1 MSPRRKHAPL
11 PGQELTARQQFLLTL
26 IVRDHVAT
34 AQPVGSSRLVKRY
47 HLNISPATVRHEMA
61 VLTEKG
67 YLTQPHTSAGRV
79 PTSRGY
85 RFFVEQLLERS
96 DLPPEIQHTIA
107 HQFHQ
112 AQQDVDQWMHLAA
125 SVLAQQARAA
135 SLVTTP
141 HPEEARY
148 KHLELIGIRGR
159 QVLLVLVLVGGE
171 VRQRLLHLPEPLSQ
185 ERLSK
190 AAEHLNRR
198 YGGRTL
204 ESLRSTPPP
213 ADPLEADILRVVV
226 DEMEETAQR
235 LVEEVYHDGL
245 THVLAEPEFTRPEA
259 ARRALAVLENR
270 AFLERLLR
278 RVVADADIGSVQ
290 VLVGNEDWEELRHC
304 SIVLARYG
312 VPGLATGMLGVLGPT
327 RMAYSSAIPTVRF
340 VARLLS
346 DMVTETLAE

>member
-1 MSPRRKHAPL
+1 MSPRRKRTPL
-11 PGQELTARQQFLLTL
+11 PGEELTDRQQFLLTL

-47 HLNISPATVRHEMA
+47 HLNISPATVRNEMA

-79 PTSRGY
+79 PTPKGY

-96 DLPPEIQHTIA
+96 DLPPETQRTIA
-107 HQFHQ
+107 HQFYQ
-112 AQQDVDQWMHLAA
+112 AQEDIDQWMQLAA

-135 SLVTTP
+135 SLVTAP

-171 VRQRLLHLPEPLSQ
+171 VRQRLLHLTEPLPQ
-185 ERLSK
+185 ARLSA
-190 AAEHLNRR
+190 AAEHLNAR
-198 YGGRTL
+198 YAGQTL
-204 ESLRSTPPP
+204 EAIRSAPRPSD
-213 ADPLEADILRVVV
+213 ALEADIRRVVV
-226 DEMEETAQR
+226 DEMEETAQH
-235 LVEEVYHDGL
+235 LVEAVYRDGL
-245 THVLAEPEFTRPEA
+245 VHVLAEPEFNHPET
-259 ARRALAVLENR
+259 ARRALAMLENR
-270 AFLERLLR
+270 ALLERLLQ
-278 RVVADADIGSVQ
+278 RVASQADIGSVQ
-290 VLVGNEDWEELRHC
+290 VLVGSEDWEELRHC
-304 SIVLARYG
+304 SLVLARYG
-312 VPGLATGMLGVLGPT
+312 APGLATGMVGVLGPT
-327 RMAYSSAIPTVRF
+327 RMAYSNAIPTVRF